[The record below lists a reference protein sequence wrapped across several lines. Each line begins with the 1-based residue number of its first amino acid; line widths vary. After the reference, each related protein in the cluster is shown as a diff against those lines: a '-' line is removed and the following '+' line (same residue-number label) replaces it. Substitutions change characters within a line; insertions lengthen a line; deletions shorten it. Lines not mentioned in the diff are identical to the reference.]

1 MNKYIQQ
8 QADYYAG
15 GYPVA
20 TGPEVDAKRTAYIAG
35 AMMVQDDI
43 MADLVKLRDN
53 YMRQL
58 QVPGRPREAI
68 GFIAGKLEA
77 INAALDI
84 LERYERGD

>member
-20 TGPEVDAKRTAYIAG
+20 TGPEVDAKRTAYMAG
-35 AMMVQDDI
+35 AMMVLDDI
-43 MADLVKLRDN
+43 QADLVNLRGN

-58 QVPGRPREAI
+58 QVDGRPREA
-68 GFIAGKLEA
+68 FVYIAGKVEA

-84 LERYERGD
+84 LERYE